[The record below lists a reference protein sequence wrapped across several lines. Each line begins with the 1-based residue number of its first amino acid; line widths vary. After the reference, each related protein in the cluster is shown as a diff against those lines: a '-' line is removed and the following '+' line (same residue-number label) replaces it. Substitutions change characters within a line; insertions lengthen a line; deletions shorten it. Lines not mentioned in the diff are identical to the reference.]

1 MKMIFNLILKQ
12 NKKKFITYELSPGI
26 HSIRGFSEVVYLLGD
41 HKGTLKN
48 EYDDITKK
56 TKLILTRFGS
66 TFGTLRFDEKWF
78 FNTLLGFL
86 PFWDYKPTYA
96 IHADS
101 PGVYTSDK
109 FLNLYTKNKIHL
121 KGDVIDGS
129 VVNGLRQPII
139 LCSILDKPSGYKI
152 VLRA

>member
-1 MKMIFNLILKQ
+1 M
-12 NKKKFITYELSPGI
+12 
-26 HSIRGFSEVVYLLGD
+26 
-41 HKGTLKN
+41 KN

-96 IHADS
+96 NHADS

-109 FLNLYTKNKIHL
+109 FLNLNTKNKIHL